1 MRQEEGFVGID
12 VSSQTLDVA
21 WHGEETVRTAS
32 NDEAGIEE
40 LVGWLQDKGATL
52 IVLEATGGYEAEA
65 AIALSLAQL
74 PVAVVN
80 PRQVRDFAKAAGK
93 LAKSDTID
101 ALVLA
106 HFGAAMR
113 PQVRALGDE
122 QTRELKQI
130 VVRRRQLQEML
141 TAERNRLRLCGKAVR
156 PGVEAHI
163 EWLKSEVKDLDRRMR
178 RELRASPVWRAQEK
192 LYRSVPGVG
201 PILAVSLLA
210 DLPELGRLNRK
221 EIAALVGVAPFNR
234 DSGKWRGK
242 RCIWGGRASLRATL
256 YMATVTAVRHNPV
269 IREFF
274 ERLKTDGKPYK
285 VAMTACMRRL
295 LVIVNAIASSGK
307 PWTPVYSQ
315 APNT

>member
-1 MRQEEGFVGID
+1 V
-12 VSSQTLDVA
+12 
-21 WHGEETVRTAS
+21 S
-32 NDEAGIEE
+32 NDEVGIEE
-40 LVGWLQDKGATL
+40 LVGWLQGSGVTL
-52 IVLEATGGYEAEA
+52 IVLEATGGYEAEV

-80 PRQVRDFAKAAGK
+80 PRQVRDFAKATGK
-93 LAKSDTID
+93 LAKSDAID

-106 HFGAAMR
+106 HFASAMR
-113 PQVRALGDE
+113 PEARPLSDE

-130 VVRRRQLQEML
+130 IVRRRQLQEML
-141 TAERNRLRLCGKAVR
+141 TAERNRLRLCGPVVR

-163 EWLKSEVKDLDRRMR
+163 AWLKGELKGMDGQMR
-178 RELRASPVWRAQEK
+178 RALRASPVWRAQAK

-201 PILAVSLLA
+201 PILAASLLA

-221 EIAALVGVAPFNR
+221 KIAALVGVAPFNR

-256 YMATVTAVRHNPV
+256 YMATLSAKRCNPV

-274 ERLKTDGKPYK
+274 QRLEAEGKPFK
-285 VAMTACMRRL
+285 VAMTACMRKL
-295 LVIVNAIASSGK
+295 LVILNAIAGSGRSWSV
-307 PWTPVYSQ
+307 PQS
-315 APNT
+315 